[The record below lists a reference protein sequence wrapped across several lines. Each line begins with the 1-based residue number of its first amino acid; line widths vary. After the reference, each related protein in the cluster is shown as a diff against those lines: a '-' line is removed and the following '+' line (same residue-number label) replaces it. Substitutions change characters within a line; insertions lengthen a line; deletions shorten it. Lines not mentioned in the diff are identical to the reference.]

1 MGPIFWKPLPYWII
15 PRGGVIENFRASW
28 RGGSLFLLNLPES
41 IRYQGRVS
49 FALEMSTT
57 VLYLAILRHFTAI
70 WGFEIQKFVRNAQFS
85 LHYYQLL
92 GLARSVLLSHQKRC
106 TTSLHVHDFGHINFV
121 LWSRATAVCS
131 VAEHLNAGG
140 NGLSKSRLE
149 VSLTNKLL
157 SQVLGW
163 VSIQISGKYRG
174 LADTKGGWVYDA

>member
-1 MGPIFWKPLPYWII
+1 MLLPCQKIVH
-15 PRGGVIENFRASW
+15 G
-28 RGGSLFLLNLPES
+28 
-41 IRYQGRVS
+41 
-49 FALEMSTT
+49 FA
-57 VLYLAILRHFTAI
+57 
-70 WGFEIQKFVRNAQFS
+70 
-85 LHYYQLL
+85 
-92 GLARSVLLSHQKRC
+92 
-106 TTSLHVHDFGHINFV
+106 HINFV